1 MSASAPLFTREFFA
15 RAAGRLAPGG
25 VFVQWLQLYKLPLD
39 ALATVVRTFR
49 SVQERV
55 FVIRP
60 PGTGELIILGARRP
74 LDLEAL
80 LSGALRMESSS
91 PGLLAAAG
99 LEEPA
104 DLLAAF
110 LLGPDGV
117 DGWLAAGPGELLNTD
132 DRGLLEVLAP
142 ALLHEEEDLAAANLR
157 TLRLLGGSDPISRY
171 LPPGHR
177 DAATLRKL
185 AARNIRVGD
194 FWEAR
199 ALLEGDRSAEAG
211 ALRAEAE
218 REIASQGEAGSGKR

>member
-15 RAAGRLAPGG
+15 RAAGRLSPGG

-74 LDLEAL
+74 LDLGAL
-80 LSGALRMESSS
+80 LSGAARMESSS

-171 LPPGHR
+171 LPPGLR
-177 DAATLRKL
+177 DAATLRRL

-199 ALLEGDRSAEAG
+199 ALLEGDLSPEAE

-218 REIASQGEAGSGKR
+218 REIASLGEAGSGKR